1 MTNTE
6 LLRDAIQR
14 SGYKLH
20 YIADKV
26 GLTYQG
32 LLNKINGKSEFR
44 ASEIQSL
51 HHLLG
56 LTEAEREAIF
66 FCS

>member
-6 LLRDAIQR
+6 LLREAIQR
-14 SGYKLH
+14 SGYKLQF
-20 YIADKV
+20 IADRV

-44 ASEIQSL
+44 ASEIQTL
-51 HHLLG
+51 HRLLG